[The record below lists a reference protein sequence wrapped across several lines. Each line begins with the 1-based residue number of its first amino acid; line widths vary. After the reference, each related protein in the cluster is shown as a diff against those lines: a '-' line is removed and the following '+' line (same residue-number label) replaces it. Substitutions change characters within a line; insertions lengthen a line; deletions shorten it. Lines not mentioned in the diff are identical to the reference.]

1 MAPETLN
8 TRNTYILSNNW
19 SGARRILA
27 SPDSRSLSMINI
39 DDCDETSQWKFSETS
54 RPGYYRLHTV
64 KSGPS
69 RAVDVFDEEGE
80 FRHPVLVDTSSH
92 DGQFWRVDAWGD
104 GFYRFSNVFTGEEKN
119 LDVYFDSYGPHLAP
133 GNCIGQHWTLTV
145 HNARREPSAISSD
158 LVQDLRLETSVG
170 HDGVTK
176 HTYAHAEPGSGQR
189 AVPVTEN
196 WKQSRLLGR
205 GGCGTVWL
213 EVCVSGPKQGEFRA
227 VKEIKKQ
234 DIWAD
239 TIDYGRELQ
248 AVAKFSHRKYS
259 HCFVQSSGWWDT
271 ESSVYIAMEYLSLGD
286 LQGYLAEPLP
296 EDDTR
301 QITSQIVEGLN
312 FMHEQRFAHRDLKPQ
327 NILVLRDRPDWW
339 VKIADFGLSK
349 RVEGNTA
356 LRTQVGTMAYV
367 APEVLGIFTLED
379 LALPRG
385 TIPVYSMAVD
395 IWSLGLMVYRM
406 QTGEAA
412 FEESQDL
419 SHFVILRRPLSKEL
433 LRSHGAS
440 DGCIKFIESCLVP
453 SPRERPTI
461 DKLVGDAWLGGLA
474 VIPSPSPVENE
485 H

>member
-1 MAPETLN
+1 
-8 TRNTYILSNNW
+8 
-19 SGARRILA
+19 
-27 SPDSRSLSMINI
+27 
-39 DDCDETSQWKFSETS
+39 
-54 RPGYYRLHTV
+54 
-64 KSGPS
+64 
-69 RAVDVFDEEGE
+69 
-80 FRHPVLVDTSSH
+80 
-92 DGQFWRVDAWGD
+92 
-104 GFYRFSNVFTGEEKN
+104 
-119 LDVYFDSYGPHLAP
+119 
-133 GNCIGQHWTLTV
+133 
-145 HNARREPSAISSD
+145 
-158 LVQDLRLETSVG
+158 
-170 HDGVTK
+170 
-176 HTYAHAEPGSGQR
+176 
-189 AVPVTEN
+189 
-196 WKQSRLLGR
+196 
-205 GGCGTVWL
+205 
-213 EVCVSGPKQGEFRA
+213 
-227 VKEIKKQ
+227 
-234 DIWAD
+234 
-239 TIDYGRELQ
+239 
-248 AVAKFSHRKYS
+248 
-259 HCFVQSSGWWDT
+259 
-271 ESSVYIAMEYLSLGD
+271 MEYLNLGD
-286 LQGYLAEPLP
+286 LQNYLTEPLP

-406 QTGEAA
+406 RTGQAA

-453 SPRERPTI
+453 SPQERPTV
-461 DKLVGDAWLGGLA
+461 DKLVGDAWLGSLA
-474 VIPSPSPVENE
+474 VIPSLDPAVSE
-485 H
+485 